1 MHFDLT
7 MSSNP
12 QHRFSA
18 TLEGGSRPGTW
29 TYVVVPFSVPGT
41 FGTRGQVKVQAWVN
55 RVFLRGSLMPKGD
68 GSHYMIVNK
77 SVREQA
83 GVERGDTVTV
93 VLGRDE
99 APRTVEVPEALR
111 VALQAD
117 PAAQQFFKRLSYSHQ
132 KEYTDWLASAKR
144 KETRLRRAAK
154 AVVMLTEGKRL
165 K

>member
-1 MHFDLT
+1 
-7 MSSNP
+7 
-12 QHRFSA
+12 
-18 TLEGGSRPGTW
+18 
-29 TYVVVPFSVPGT
+29 
-41 FGTRGQVKVQAWVN
+41 
-55 RVFLRGSLMPKGD
+55 MPKGD

-77 SVREQA
+77 SVQGQA

-144 KETRLRRAAK
+144 EETRLRRVAK
-154 AVVMLTEGKRL
+154 AVAMLTEGKRL